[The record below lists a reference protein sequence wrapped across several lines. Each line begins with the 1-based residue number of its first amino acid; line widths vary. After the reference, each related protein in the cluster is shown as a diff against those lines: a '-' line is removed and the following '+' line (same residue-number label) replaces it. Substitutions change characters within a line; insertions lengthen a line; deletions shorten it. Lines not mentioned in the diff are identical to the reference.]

1 MSQKLKKCVSK
12 GVRATGTAVTEAIAG
27 RRADCGAIAGRSV
40 LCFIR
45 SLFYQFTPSVL
56 PASSRHRVCQWEWVN
71 SLLAPAGNQ
80 QRQEDF
86 FQLVSEATDFCKPA
100 GCVCERRRWEIG
112 LDDVEQRFLA
122 LSERTGL
129 RLSIACS
136 TTGATILTV
145 EFILQRSLSHYLQPK
160 RAAPAA
166 DLPTTNLAPTHGRP
180 ARLRA
185 PSTPDAEPALLL
197 VRVLQVCSHAGTM
210 SSQTLAD
217 CEQPVR
223 PTLHS

>member
-40 LCFIR
+40 LCFMNVLCFTSSR
-45 SLFYQFTPSVL
+45 SLFYQPVHAIASAMDAAVVGVGELLIGPSRESAKTRRFF
-56 PASSRHRVCQWEWVN
+56 PA
-71 SLLAPAGNQ
+71 
-80 QRQEDF
+80 
-86 FQLVSEATDFCKPA
+86 VSEATDFCKPA

-122 LSERTGL
+122 WSERTGL

-197 VRVLQVCSHAGTM
+197 VRVLQVCSQAT
-210 SSQTLAD
+210 
-217 CEQPVR
+217 
-223 PTLHS
+223 